1 MPQTQAVSDQDLE
14 MMDLTQLGSM
24 KQADGKHAGKTLL
37 EATSDEKYILWL
49 TDYHDKN
56 PKFKA
61 LLTYARRIETQKEP
75 QEVKAPVQTKAMH
88 TVKSSTKSDG
98 SLMTS
103 STSEKFQRDQ
113 DRDSE
118 DHQLRGSRHEGDDAS
133 LHHRNV
139 KSQMRNLAAH
149 NHQIQEAA
157 MVIHQHML
165 QQQEEMNK
173 MANRLTQLEAEAE
186 TIPQD
191 FNFLR

>member
-61 LLTYARRIETQKEP
+61 LLAYARRIEAQKEP

-88 TVKSSTKSDG
+88 TMKSSTKSDG

-103 STSEKFQRDQ
+103 STSESSKEIKTETPKITNF
-113 DRDSE
+113 E
-118 DHQLRGSRHEGDDAS
+118 DPAMKEMM
-133 LHHRNV
+133 HRFIIDMDEV

-165 QQQEEMNK
+165 QQQEEMN
-173 MANRLTQLEAEAE
+173 NRLTQLEVEAE

-191 FNFLR
+191 FNILR